1 MQTAVQYSAPSL
13 LPYAHPTLSL
23 NRGVNSNSNAMPTPP
38 VPTRKRKRPH
48 QYSVSYSEVQEVD
61 TSGRL
66 REVIVIEDTP
76 PPPSTVS
83 PATTHNH
90 LYSASYQPP
99 VYSAPVRTRAR
110 AAAEAQVL
118 STSSSSAV
126 APPPPKKRKRDPVDV
141 AGTVAKR
148 SAANGHPPNI
158 SSSNKS
164 WASGSGITVDDVRP
178 CLRYC
183 ASRGVS
189 CTRFEQASNGSEP
202 CDDKEGHYIIRPN
215 DMIFRRCKHSVRS

>member
-13 LPYAHPTLSL
+13 LPQYAHPTLSL
-23 NRGVNSNSNAMPTPP
+23 NRGVNGNPNAMPTPP
-38 VPTRKRKRPH
+38 VPTRKRKRPR
-48 QYSVSYSEVQEVD
+48 QYTVNYSEVQEVD
-61 TSGRL
+61 NSGKL
-66 REVIVIEDTP
+66 REVIVIDDT

-110 AAAEAQVL
+110 AAAEAQQL
-118 STSSSSAV
+118 SASTSAQV
-126 APPPPKKRKRDPVDV
+126 APPPPPKKRKRDPVDV

-148 SAANGHPPNI
+148 PTAVNGHLQNI

-164 WASGSGITVDDVRP
+164 WASGSGQTLDDVSP
-178 CLRYC
+178 ASISSVTVAPYC
-183 ASRGVS
+183 PAFYR
-189 CTRFEQASNGSEP
+189 RRALNLAMIRK
-202 CDDKEGHYIIRPN
+202 DII
-215 DMIFRRCKHSVRS
+215 

>member
-13 LPYAHPTLSL
+13 LPQYAHPTLSL
-23 NRGVNSNSNAMPTPP
+23 NRGVNGNSNAMPTPP

-48 QYSVSYSEVQEVD
+48 QFTVSYSEVQEVD
-61 TSGRL
+61 PAGKL
-66 REVIVIEDTP
+66 REVIVIDDT

-110 AAAEAQVL
+110 AAAEAQAL
-118 STSSSSAV
+118 SASSSSAV
-126 APPPPKKRKRDPVDV
+126 APPPKKRKRDPVDA

-148 SAANGHPPNI
+148 SAANGPHVVTN
-158 SSSNKS
+158 SNKS
-164 WASGSGITVDDVRP
+164 WASGSGATLEDVSP
-178 CLRYC
+178 
-183 ASRGVS
+183 
-189 CTRFEQASNGSEP
+189 
-202 CDDKEGHYIIRPN
+202 
-215 DMIFRRCKHSVRS
+215 